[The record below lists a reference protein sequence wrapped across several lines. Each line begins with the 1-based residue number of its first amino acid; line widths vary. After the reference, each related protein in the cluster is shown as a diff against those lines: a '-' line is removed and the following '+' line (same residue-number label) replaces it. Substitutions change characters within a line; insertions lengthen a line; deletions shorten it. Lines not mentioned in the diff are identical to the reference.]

1 MFGGFGT
8 DFWSGY
14 ESVLPL
20 EDGYGTRKLIYRL
33 YHTLNHFNLFGI
45 YAGSAQS
52 LIDQLLRL
60 A

>member
-1 MFGGFGT
+1 M
-8 DFWSGY
+8 
-14 ESVLPL
+14 LPL

-33 YHTLNHFNLFGI
+33 YHTLNHFNLFGSG

-52 LIDQLLRL
+52 LVDQLLRL